1 MAKHQALAAI
11 GAAIRG
17 LVQERYP
24 RDEFDTLDVQLIQ
37 FSDIEKG
44 LAGEGF
50 GILLWRVAINL
61 QRRARGPRTDIFGNR
76 FRPSLPVDL
85 SFLIVPYA
93 ADAEK
98 HLRMLGWAMRALE
111 DAGTLTASQLNHY
124 LQESDVFAPEEDVEL
139 VCDPLAVGDHLSMWD
154 RMRKHPPIGAFYLV
168 RMALLDSDQ
177 QIHEY
182 PQVVERDF
190 QAGAMADG

>member
-11 GAAIRG
+11 GAAICG
-17 LVQERYP
+17 LVTERYP
-24 RDEFDTLDVQLIQ
+24 RDEFDTLDVKLIQ
-37 FSDIEKG
+37 LSDIEKG
-44 LAGEGF
+44 LPGDGF

-85 SFLIVPYA
+85 SFLIVPYTN
-93 ADAEK
+93 DAEK
-98 HLRMLGWAMRALE
+98 HLRMLGCAMRALE

-124 LQESDVFAPEEDVEL
+124 LQESDIFAPEEDVEL

-177 QIHEY
+177 RINEY

-190 QAGAMADG
+190 QAGAMANG

>member
-17 LVQERYP
+17 LVLERYP
-24 RDEFDTLDVQLIQ
+24 RDEFDALDVQLIQ

-44 LAGEGF
+44 LSGEGF

-61 QRRARGPRTDIFGNR
+61 QRRARGARTDIFGNR

-139 VCDPLAVGDHLSMWD
+139 VCDPLAVSDHLSMWD

-177 QIHEY
+177 PIHEY